1 MASTALPSTLP
12 STHHS
17 DMAPVAKE
25 LRPVTSISTRRYG
38 CLPWVDVY
46 HTTTAPGLR
55 AHVNTKSKWLSFTHP
70 EGQRYFQTQ
79 QARFST
85 VTEENVLNE
94 DIGHSVSN
102 WLAIIEK
109 RIVECG
115 VTLPQ
120 ACELFVELRF
130 DELPHTST
138 CAYYFVDH
146 HSRSLFWLEPT
157 SSELLDMG
165 MLVSDSHLNIALER
179 LYWVHV
185 EFFPMHVHAQMAPD
199 ILDNLISVISHG
211 MIDRMTSRTSTFPYT
226 EGKCNQFLQALSL
239 HRGMEATVTKE
250 FHVLTIMKGKPL
262 DGHTL
267 CFVARLWGAIN
278 NQRFMTYYGQEN
290 AQLDRSHPTVPEDI
304 VDCPGIRTQANL
316 ILWGVPNHYY
326 SKLHDLFV
334 HDQVYVDQWQAF
346 MAACISEWRE
356 MCLWAFSV
364 LIASI
369 LIAMLPRASVSSSMA
384 PILAASSS
392 ILSGSTLLLRH
403 RGFEDATA
411 SFAARF
417 LNTAKSSNWGFLPL
431 SVIYS
436 MPRALYL
443 WSLGLMLAQFI
454 FWVSRVIGVPWAL
467 GGACFLAMMGYG
479 ILYFT
484 SLEDDLPDLSGI
496 MPRRHW
502 LTFQRSGSEE
512 ADGVMTV

>member
-1 MASTALPSTLP
+1 MASTVLPSTSP
-12 STHHS
+12 STYHS
-17 DMAPVAKE
+17 DMASVVKE

-38 CLPWVDVY
+38 CLPWVDAY

-70 EGQRYFQTQ
+70 EGQRYFQMQ
-79 QARFST
+79 QARFSI
-85 VTEENVLNE
+85 VTEENVLNK
-94 DIGHSVSN
+94 DIGPSVSN
-102 WLAIIEK
+102 WLAIIEQ
-109 RIVECG
+109 RIVEYG

-165 MLVSDSHLNIALER
+165 MLVSDSHLSIALER

-185 EFFPMHVHAQMAPD
+185 EFFPMHIYAQMAPD

-211 MIDRMTSRTSTFPYT
+211 MIDRTTSRTSTFPYT
-226 EGKCNQFLQALSL
+226 ERKCSQFLQALSL
-239 HRGMEATVTKE
+239 QR
-250 FHVLTIMKGKPL
+250 GKPL

-290 AQLDRSHPTVPEDI
+290 AQLDRSHPTIPEDI
-304 VDCPGIRTQANL
+304 VDRPGIRAQANL
-316 ILWGVPNHYY
+316 ILWGIPNHYY

-417 LNTAKSSNWGFLPL
+417 LHTAKSSDWGFLPL
-431 SVIYS
+431 SVAYS
-436 MPRALYL
+436 MPRAMYL
-443 WSLGLMLAQFI
+443 WSLGLMLAQFV

-484 SLEDDLPDLSGI
+484 SLEDDLPDPMGG

-502 LTFQRSGSEE
+502 FTFQSSGSEE
-512 ADGVMTV
+512 AGGIMTV